1 MKCPTCGKTVNKDQP
16 VCAFC
21 GAMTG
26 GPAAI
31 PSATQSG
38 EFHPPSFEQKK
49 PPRVGEPGPEAQDRP
64 VLETP
69 EGAEEFPE
77 LAPDAPQESES
88 PQPKPPAWV
97 RFVSPLFFVVLFLV
111 TQFWLRDSDRSSPP
125 GSEQTAESG
134 PTLRQGTFAAEIP
147 DGRAAETRTVFSLRD
162 DRQIV
167 FVSSWR
173 GSPRGHS
180 YEVEWHSPDGAA
192 HPSSNVVA
200 STAPGGEGF
209 SVIATLEMTPALPL
223 GEWRVEVSQDE
234 EIVSRF
240 AFRLNE

>member
-1 MKCPTCGKTVNKDQP
+1 MKCPTCGKTVNKGQP

-64 VLETP
+64 ILETP

-97 RFVSPLFFVVLFLV
+97 RYVSPLFFVVLFLV

-147 DGRAAETRTVFSLRD
+147 DGRTAETRTVFSLRD

-167 FVSSWR
+167 FVR
-173 GSPRGHS
+173 LGAGF
-180 YEVEWHSPDGAA
+180 YVEDLVQNDPYLRATRITM
-192 HPSSNVVA
+192 VYQ
-200 STAPGGEGF
+200 GEERTTHLMESRF
-209 SVIATLEMTPALPL
+209 SGYVRQSR
-223 GEWRVEVSQDE
+223 GEWGELWTEQQPTPGR
-234 EIVSRF
+234 
-240 AFRLNE
+240 